1 MAPNSRPAT
10 AASTERDSSRSRPTA
25 PASRSA
31 TRRPRLQ
38 LEFSPEAFE
47 RLAELKEMS
56 VVRTNAE
63 VIRRA
68 LHIYDWVLTRTRA
81 QEYRLQ
87 LVKGDEVREVELV

>member
-1 MAPNSRPAT
+1 M
-10 AASTERDSSRSRPTA
+10 
-25 PASRSA
+25 
-31 TRRPRLQ
+31 
-38 LEFSPEAFE
+38 AFE

-56 VVRTNAE
+56 GVRTNAE